1 MNATIKDVAALAGVG
16 VGTVSRYINNES
28 VKESTRIKIEAAIKE
43 LNYELNEYARGLKM
57 NRTNTVALILPTIWH
72 PFFSEFAYY
81 IESALSVRNYKV
93 YLCNSDHDSQKE
105 HAYIQM
111 VTQNKVDG
119 IIGITYNDIDQY
131 VSANL
136 PFVSID
142 RHFTENVCYV
152 TADNYNAG
160 EIAAKELVKNGCRFL
175 AYIGGYS
182 LYPNETVNRLRGF
195 EEYAIKHEIQ
205 HEILSMKEPF
215 ENFKDNV
222 TNFIR
227 RNPKIDGIFCIN
239 DFMALDVIEIL
250 EELGINVPQDIQ
262 IIGCD
267 GIKLSH
273 GRKVILSTVEQP
285 LRQMAE
291 AAVKTLINLINKEET
306 SQRIILPVCY
316 VEGNTTKNMT
326 MD

>member
-1 MNATIKDVAALAGVG
+1 MSATIKDVAALAGVG

-28 VKESTRIKIEAAIKE
+28 VKESTRIKIEVAIKE

-81 IESALSVRNYKV
+81 IESSLSTRNYKV
-93 YLCNSDHDSQKE
+93 YLCNSDQDSQKE
-105 HAYIQM
+105 RGYIQM

-131 VSANL
+131 ISANL

-142 RHFTENVCYV
+142 RHFTENVSYV

-160 EIAAKELVKNGCRFL
+160 EIAVEKLIENDCKIL

-182 LYPNETVNRLRGF
+182 LYPNETVNRLKGF
-195 EEYAIKHEIQ
+195 EECATKNQIQ
-205 HEILSMKEPF
+205 HEILYLKEPF
-215 ENFKDNV
+215 KDLKGEV
-222 TNFIR
+222 IKFIR

-239 DFMALDVIEIL
+239 DFMALDVMEIL
-250 EELGINVPQDIQ
+250 EEIDINVPEDIQ

-267 GIKLSH
+267 GIKLSI

-285 LRQMAE
+285 LQQMAE
-291 AAVKTLINLINKEET
+291 AAVKSLLHLINKEET
-306 SQRIILPVCY
+306 SKRIILPVRY
-316 VEGNTTKNMT
+316 IEGNTTKNKINH
-326 MD
+326 

>member
-1 MNATIKDVAALAGVG
+1 MKATIKDVAALAGVG
-16 VGTVSRYINNES
+16 AGTVSRYINNNES
-28 VKESTRIKIEAAIKE
+28 VKVSTRIKIEAAIKE
-43 LNYELNEYARGLKM
+43 LNYELNEYARGLKI

-81 IESALSVRNYKV
+81 VESALSARNYKV
-93 YLCNSDHDSQKE
+93 YLCNSDHDPKKE
-105 HAYIQM
+105 CAYIQM
-111 VTQNKVDG
+111 VSQNKVDG

-152 TADNYNAG
+152 TSDNYNAG
-160 EIAAKELVKNGCRFL
+160 EIAAEKFVESGCKFI

-182 LYPNETVNRLRGF
+182 IYPNETVNRLKGF
-195 EEYAIKHEIQ
+195 EECAIKHKIQ
-205 HEILSMKEPF
+205 YEILCMKNPI
-215 ENFKDNV
+215 ENLKDQV
-222 TNFIR
+222 INFIQ

-239 DFMALDVIEIL
+239 DLLALDVIEIL
-250 EELGINVPQDIQ
+250 QELGINIPQDIQ

-273 GRKVILSTVEQP
+273 ERKVFLSTVEQP
-285 LRQMAE
+285 LQQMAE
-291 AAVKTLINLINKEET
+291 AAVGTLLHLINKEEAP
-306 SQRIILPVCY
+306 QRITLPVRY
-316 VEGNTTKNMT
+316 VEGNTTKNIR
-326 MD
+326 

>member
-1 MNATIKDVAALAGVG
+1 MSATIKDVAALARVG

-43 LNYELNEYARGLKM
+43 LNYEPNEYARGLKI

-81 IESALSVRNYKV
+81 VESALSAQNYKV
-93 YLCNSDHDSQKE
+93 YLCNSDQNPQKE
-105 HAYIQM
+105 RGYIQM

-131 VSANL
+131 ISANL

-142 RHFTENVCYV
+142 RHFTENVSYV

-160 EIAAKELVKNGCRFL
+160 EIAVEKLIENGCKFL
-175 AYIGGYS
+175 AYIGGKSPYQ
-182 LYPNETVNRLRGF
+182 NETVNRLKGF
-195 EEYAIKHEIQ
+195 EEYTTKHQIR
-205 HEILSMKEPF
+205 HEILYMKEPF
-215 ENFKDNV
+215 ENLKDQV
-222 TNFIR
+222 INFIR
-227 RNPKIDGIFCIN
+227 RNPKIDGIFCVN

-267 GIKLSH
+267 GIKLSA

-285 LRQMAE
+285 LRKMAE
-291 AAVKTLINLINKEET
+291 AAVKTLLHLINKEET
-306 SQRIILPVCY
+306 PQRIILPVRY
-316 VEGNTTKNMT
+316 VKGNTTKK
-326 MD
+326 